1 MTRRTILWLCAAV
14 LCLGAGCARNPPP
27 NIVLIV
33 ADTLRADRIGA
44 AGNSRG
50 LTPFIDSLAA
60 RGTVFHN
67 AYAASSWTNPSVAS
81 LLTSRFQ
88 SQHGIVTFTS
98 VLADTELTLPEVLK
112 TRGYGTGFFCA
123 NGLISRRM
131 GFAQGYDMWKS
142 ILVKPSDTARHL
154 WVPERATRINGDAL
168 TWIDTVRKTA
178 PTAPLFIYTHYMEPH
193 NPYAPREEALAQI
206 ADGKERPD
214 VTRANGAAFFGHTID
229 MPPDMLSNLIDVYD
243 AEVLSLDMALRSYF
257 DELQQRGILDNAVI
271 VITADHGEEFKEH
284 GLIGHDKTLFEEVVR
299 VPLIVVMPGQTER
312 SDVQTVVSLVDVAPT
327 LTQLAGAPIPP
338 AFEGLS
344 LVGRLVRDPNRRLP
358 WGGISDAGAAGHAFT
373 ELIKNQERD
382 LKRFR
387 PHEHALV
394 IGSSKLIVGKNGERE
409 FYDLK
414 ADPGEK
420 NAEGLDEA
428 QRATLVS
435 TYEQTRARAAERAA
449 PRSVQELD
457 PETKERMR
465 ALGYD
470 H

>member
-1 MTRRTILWLCAAV
+1 MKRRTILWLCAV
-14 LCLGAGCARNPPP
+14 LCLAAGCTKNTPPP

-44 AGNSRG
+44 AGNPRG
-50 LTPFIDSLAA
+50 ITPFIDSLAA
-60 RGTVFHN
+60 HGTVFHN
-67 AYAASSWTNPSVAS
+67 AYAPSSWTNPSVAS

-112 TRGYGTGFFCA
+112 TRGYATGFFCA

-131 GFAQGYDMWKS
+131 GFAQGYDMYKS
-142 ILVKPSDTARHL
+142 ILVKSTDTPRHL

-168 TWIDTVRKTA
+168 TWIDSVRKTA
-178 PTAPLFIYTHYMEPH
+178 PAAPLFVYTHYMEPH
-193 NPYAPREEALAQI
+193 NPYAPRPEALAQI
-206 ADGKERPD
+206 ADGKPAPD
-214 VTRANGAAFFGHTID
+214 VPRANGAAFFGHTID

-243 AEVLSLDMALRSYF
+243 AEVLSLDMALRTYF
-257 DELQQRGILDNAVI
+257 DELRARGVLDNAVI

-312 SDVQTVVSLVDVAPT
+312 KDVQTVVSLVDIAPT
-327 LTQLAGAPIPP
+327 LVQLAGAPLPA

-358 WGGISDAGAAGHAFT
+358 WGGVSEEGAPGFAFT

-387 PHEHALV
+387 PHEHAV
-394 IGSSKLIVGKNGERE
+394 VVGSHKLIVGKNDERE

-420 NAEGLDEA
+420 NPEGLNEA
-428 QRATLVS
+428 DRTALLAI
-435 TYEQTRARAAERAA
+435 YDKTRTRAAERAA

-457 PETKERMR
+457 AETKERMR